1 MIRRCVGAIRD
12 LWRGFV
18 LPAGRSTRKH
28 EKLGGTGGTRGCFY
42 LLLPVLQ
49 GKARELPRWDFEGM
63 RWDIA
68 EVRWDI
74 GENRWD

>member
-1 MIRRCVGAIRD
+1 M
-12 LWRGFV
+12 
-18 LPAGRSTRKH
+18 
-28 EKLGGTGGTRGCFY
+28 
-42 LLLPVLQ
+42 LLPVLQ